1 MLFLDLSEV
10 DFVVVVSDIFLY
22 IYIVG
27 SSLNK

>member
-10 DFVVVVSDIFLY
+10 DFVVVVSDICLY